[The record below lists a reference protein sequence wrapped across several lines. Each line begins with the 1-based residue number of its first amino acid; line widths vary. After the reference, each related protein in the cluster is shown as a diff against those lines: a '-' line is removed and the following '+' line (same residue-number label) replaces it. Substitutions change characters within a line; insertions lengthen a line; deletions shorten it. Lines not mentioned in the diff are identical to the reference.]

1 MAKLPL
7 EGIRI
12 LDFSQVWA
20 GPACTSMLACLGAYV
35 IKVEGMSRLDI
46 SHVLLTAE
54 NQFTAELWNR
64 GPYYHYRNAGKRGI
78 TLDLLQPDG
87 IDLVKRLVPACDVV
101 VEAFSP
107 RVMKNFGLAYEVLRE
122 LRPDLIMIS
131 MSGYGQTG
139 PYTDYSAY
147 GMGLEPASGIA
158 SVTGYPGSG
167 PTRTGVSFTD
177 PIAGIAAAAA
187 VLMALRHRQRTG
199 RGQYID
205 MSQQETAMP
214 FMGAALMKYQMTGRM
229 ACPRGNRSPIATPQ
243 GCYRCKGDDDWLVIS
258 ISDDEEW
265 ASFCKAVG
273 HPEWQDDERFAT
285 ILARRQNHDTLDAL
299 IEEWTLGHD
308 HIEAFHLLQKA
319 GVKAS
324 PVFNGKEL
332 LLDPHLRERHHFD
345 VLDHPADLGSRPV
358 ARNLIAKFERMDPK
372 PDRAAPNMGEHNAEV
387 LQELAGVSDE
397 ELADLEARQI
407 IGTAPILEIPPD
419 ADLMELLAQ
428 LLFPL
433 DRMIEQGSIRA
444 VETNYREQLDLG
456 SEQPRRE

>member
-1 MAKLPL
+1 MAKPPL

-35 IKVEGMSRLDI
+35 IKIEGMSRLDI
-46 SHVLLTAE
+46 SHILLTAE

-87 IDLVKRLVPACDVV
+87 LDLVKRLVPACDVV

-107 RVMKNFGLAYEVLRE
+107 RVMKNFGLGYDVLRE

-139 PYTDYSAY
+139 PYSDWGAY
-147 GMGLEPASGIA
+147 GMGLEPASGVA
-158 SVTGYPGSG
+158 SITGYPGSG

-187 VLMALRHRQRTG
+187 ILMALRHRQRTG
-199 RGQYID
+199 EGQYID
-205 MSQQETAMP
+205 MSQQETALP
-214 FMGAALMKYQMTGRM
+214 FVGGALMEYQMTGRM
-229 ACPRGNRSPIATPQ
+229 ARPRGNRSPIAAPQ

-265 ASFCKAVG
+265 ASFCTAVG

-285 ILARRQNHDTLDAL
+285 IPARYQNHDTLDAL
-299 IEEWTLGHD
+299 IEEWTREQD

-319 GVKAS
+319 GVRAA
-324 PVFNGKEL
+324 PVYDGKEL
-332 LLDPHLRERHHFD
+332 LLDPHIRERHHFD
-345 VLDHPADLGSRPV
+345 VLDHPADLGPRPV
-358 ARNLIAKFERMDPK
+358 ARNLIAKFGRMDPK
-372 PDRAAPNMGEHNAEV
+372 PDRAAPSMGEHNAEV

-407 IGTAPILEIPPD
+407 IGTAPILDIPPD

-433 DRMIEQGSIRA
+433 DRMIEQGSVRV
-444 VETNYREQLDLG
+444 VEPDYQEQLGLG
-456 SEQPRRE
+456 GAE

>member
-1 MAKLPL
+1 MPKLPL
-7 EGIRI
+7 EGTRI

-35 IKVEGMSRLDI
+35 IKIEGMSRLDI

-64 GPYYHYRNAGKRGI
+64 GPYYHYRNPGKRGI

-87 IDLVKRLVPACDVV
+87 INLVKRLIPACDVV

-107 RVMKNFGLAYEVLRE
+107 RVMGNFGLTYEVLRD
-122 LRPDLIMIS
+122 LRPDLIMMS

-139 PYTDYSAY
+139 PYSDYGAY

-158 SVTGYPGSG
+158 TMTGYRGSG
-167 PTRTGVSFTD
+167 ATRTGVSFTD
-177 PIAGIAAAAA
+177 PVAGIVAAAA
-187 VLMALRHRQRTG
+187 VLMALRHREHTG
-199 RGQYID
+199 EGQYID
-205 MSQQETAMP
+205 MSQQETAIP
-214 FMGAALMKYQMTGRM
+214 FMGAALMEYQMTGRI
-229 ACPRGNRSPIATPQ
+229 AGPQGNRSPIAAPQ
-243 GCYRCKGDDDWLVIS
+243 GCYRCKCDDDWLVIS
-258 ISDDEEW
+258 VNDDAEW
-265 ASFCKAVG
+265 GSLCKATG
-273 HPEWQDDERFAT
+273 HLEWRKDERFAT
-285 ILARRQNHDTLDAL
+285 VLARQQNHDIVDAL
-299 IEEWTLGHD
+299 IEEWTRTQD
-308 HIEAFHLLQKA
+308 HIEAFHLLQEA
-319 GVKAS
+319 GVRAA
-324 PVFNGKEL
+324 PVYNGKEL

-345 VLDHPADLGSRPV
+345 ILEHPAGLGERPV
-358 ARNLIAKFERMDPK
+358 ARNLIAKFDRMDPK
-372 PDRAAPNMGEHNAEV
+372 PDQAAPSMGEHNAEV
-387 LQELAGVSDE
+387 LQGLAGVSDD

-444 VETNYREQLDLG
+444 VEPDYREQLGLSG
-456 SEQPRRE
+456 GEPQG

>member
-20 GPACTSMLACLGAYV
+20 GPACTSILACLGAYV

-46 SHVLLTAE
+46 SHILLTAE

-64 GPYYHYRNAGKRGI
+64 GPYYHCHNPGKRGI

-87 IDLVKRLVPACDVV
+87 LDLVKRLVPACDVLI
-101 VEAFSP
+101 EAFSP
-107 RVMKNFGLAYEVLRE
+107 RVMANFGLTYDILRD
-122 LRPDLIMIS
+122 LRPDLIMMS

-139 PYTDYSAY
+139 PYSDYGAY

-158 SVTGYPGSG
+158 SITGYRESG

-177 PIAGIAAAAA
+177 PIAGIAGAAA
-187 VLMALRHRQRTG
+187 VIMALRYRQRTG
-199 RGQYID
+199 QGQYID
-205 MSQQETAMP
+205 MSQQEAAIP
-214 FMGAALMKYQMTGRM
+214 FMGASLMECQMTGRTP
-229 ACPRGNRSPIATPQ
+229 CPRGNRSSTASPQ
-243 GCYRCKGDDDWLVIS
+243 GCYRCKGDDDWMVIS
-258 ISDDEEW
+258 VSDDEEW

-273 HPEWQDDERFAT
+273 HPEWQEDKRFST
-285 ILARRQNHDTLDAL
+285 MPARHQNHDALDAL
-299 IEEWTLGHD
+299 IEEWTRGYD
-308 HIEAFHLLQKA
+308 HIEAFQLLQEA
-319 GVKAS
+319 RVKAA
-324 PVFNGKEL
+324 PVYNGKEL

-358 ARNLIAKFERMDPK
+358 ARDLIAKFDRMEPK
-372 PDRAAPNMGEHNAEV
+372 PDRAAPSMGEHNAEV
-387 LQELAGVSDE
+387 LQGLAGVSDE

-433 DRMIEQGSIRA
+433 DRMIEQGSVRT
-444 VETNYREQLDLG
+444 VEPDYREQLGLTDFR
-456 SEQPRRE
+456 SPS